1 MRRLEDVYKRQAK
14 YGFGGITIPVE
25 YGGAGGDYKSL
36 AIVVEEFCK
45 VDAAASLS
53 LIHI

>member
-1 MRRLEDVYKRQAK
+1 MPK
-14 YGFGGITIPVE
+14 E

-45 VDAAASLS
+45 KDAAASSLLMSTSLS
-53 LIHI
+53 GAPYL